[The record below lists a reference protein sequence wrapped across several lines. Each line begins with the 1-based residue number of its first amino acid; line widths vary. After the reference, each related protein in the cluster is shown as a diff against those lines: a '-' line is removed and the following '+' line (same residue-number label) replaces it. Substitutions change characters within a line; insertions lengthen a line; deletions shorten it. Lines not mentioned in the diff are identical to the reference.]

1 MGPLVGKKI
10 LCREK
15 DKKEKISD
23 EEYFWINQNFKSKS
37 RRVNLVT
44 RKTLKNRNEKED
56 KVPLKRFII
65 VRNRLTWLRRL
76 R

>member
-56 KVPLKRFII
+56 KVP
-65 VRNRLTWLRRL
+65 N
-76 R
+76 